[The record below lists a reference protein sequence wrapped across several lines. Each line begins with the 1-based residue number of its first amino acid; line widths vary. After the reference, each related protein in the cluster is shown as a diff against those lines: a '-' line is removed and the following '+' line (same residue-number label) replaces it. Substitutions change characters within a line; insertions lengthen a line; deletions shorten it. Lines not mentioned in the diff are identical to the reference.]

1 MPNQTIIAL
10 LPAIHRDPDVWG
22 EDADQFRPERML
34 DENLSALPKN
44 AWKVGIYISFVDF
57 VRILGNGSNHFL
69 RPSEMAL
76 VAASVDHL
84 L

>member
-1 MPNQTIIAL
+1 MPDQTIIAL

-22 EDADQFRPERML
+22 EDADEFRPERMV
-34 DENLSALPKN
+34 DEKLSTLPRN
-44 AWKVGIYISFVDF
+44 AWKVRIYIFLLIFVQYLSTIF
-57 VRILGNGSNHFL
+57 NHSL

-76 VAASVDHL
+76 VAASADHL

>member
-1 MPNQTIIAL
+1 MPNQTIIAI

-22 EDADQFRPERML
+22 EDADEFKPERML

-44 AWKVGIYISFVDF
+44 AWKVRIYISLVDF
-57 VRILGNGSNHFL
+57 LQMLGNDSNHPL

-76 VAASVDHL
+76 VAASADHL